1 MGALW
6 SGRARAQRSSV
17 PARHGLCGKQQGDA
31 LCDSHSPMHMGVMIF
46 PVLVVCT
53 NQGGSDVVGIA
64 ATAVKAEHNRL
75 PIVKFVT

>member
-1 MGALW
+1 
-6 SGRARAQRSSV
+6 
-17 PARHGLCGKQQGDA
+17 
-31 LCDSHSPMHMGVMIF
+31 
-46 PVLVVCT
+46 VCT